1 MERAVV
7 IKWLFEEFQPEC
19 VLIFHSLR
27 IFAHL
32 HRGFS
37 RRWQEHCVLI
47 LFGTRELK
55 STQNNTPI
63 VPSPLLR
70 DVMGCKQHCTEASG
84 HGGCIIWQDRHH
96 GESLVFLKSSPGTKQ
111 MWGCSSMSG
120 DVCNKRRFYNTA
132 SKFIVLVDLDKEREQ
147 GSGCQSHPSDTMG
160 RQSIFQRLYNKYSRK
175 NIFSDFY
182 SKVIVTLVFP
192 SSADCPCALWHIY
205 LFSFARSAN

>member
-7 IKWLFEEFQPEC
+7 IKWLFQEFQPES

-47 LFGTRELK
+47 LFGTKELK
-55 STQNNTPI
+55 SMQHNTPI

-70 DVMGCKQHCTEASG
+70 DIMGCKQHCNKASG
-84 HGGCIIWQDRHH
+84 HGGCIIWQDRHR

-111 MWGCSSMSG
+111 MWGCSCRVRYVITG
-120 DVCNKRRFYNTA
+120 VYNIA

-160 RQSIFQRLYNKYSRK
+160 KQSIFQSLYYKYSRK

-182 SKVIVTLVFP
+182 AKVILTLVFP
-192 SSADCPCALWHIY
+192 SSADCLCASWHVY
-205 LFSFARSAN
+205 LFWLAYSAN